1 MRPIL
6 RSVLVLLLL
15 AAAACAPDAG
25 VGPEALAGKGRP
37 TPPPPPPPPPPPGGT
52 CDFDPTEA
60 ALTGPGWTR
69 VFNDDFASDLS
80 QWDIW
85 HGGAYNEEL
94 QLYQAGNLSLSAG
107 VLSIAA
113 RREDVVGPTK
123 PWDATPASFGY
134 TSGRI
139 ESQRHFS
146 ASPATPRVRVS
157 ARLRLP
163 EGYGMWPAFWTY
175 GDPWP
180 TQGEIDIVEA
190 RGNEPSKYHTAYW
203 YGKRS
208 GVNTVTNSEST
219 VQSAVSLTSCWHVY
233 EMIWTQTDVTWLY
246 DGTVVARKTGGSVG
260 SMFRKSQ
267 RITLNLAVG
276 GLFFPGLNLAAIQT
290 GTLQADWIKVFTAP

>member
-1 MRPIL
+1 MRPIFL
-6 RSVLVLLLL
+6 FLLLT
-15 AAAACAPDAG
+15 AAACAPDAG
-25 VGPEALAGKGRP
+25 LGPEALAGKGRP

-60 ALTGPGWTR
+60 VLTGPGWTR
-69 VFNDDFASDLS
+69 VFSEDFGADLS
-80 QWDIW
+80 QWSVW
-85 HGGAYNEEL
+85 NGGAYNEEL
-94 QLYQAGNLSLSAG
+94 QLYQAGNLTLSAG

-113 RREDVVGPTK
+113 RRENVVGPTK
-123 PWDATPASFGY
+123 PWDPTPSSFGY

-139 ESQRHFS
+139 ESVRHFS
-146 ASPATPRVRVS
+146 ASTSTPRVRFS

-190 RGNEPSKYHTAYW
+190 RGNEPMVYHTAYW
-203 YGKRS
+203 YGRRA
-208 GVNTVTNSEST
+208 GVNTVQNSESA
-219 VQSAVSLTSCWHVY
+219 VASAVSLTSCWHVY
-233 EMIWTQTDVTWLY
+233 EVIWSQAELTYLF
-246 DGTVVARKTGGSVG
+246 DGTVVARKSGGSVG

-276 GLFFPGLNLAAIQT
+276 GLFFPGLNPGAIQT
-290 GTLQADWIKVFTAP
+290 GTLQADWVKVFTAP